1 MSKKGQKVIQPANEV
16 IGLGMLIPK
25 CSDSEKIWGQLLWV
39 LHKEKRANGDIVCYG
54 EIGFDKDEKEQLKR
68 RCNIDLCYT
77 RLRGIKLI
85 DVVPNFE
92 KKWAELNMDTS
103 YGDDG
108 WDVEYEREKQRRKRR
123 GTDGYIANVFTLPAN
138 NTLRFLWN

>member
-1 MSKKGQKVIQPANEV
+1 MSKKGLKAIKPANEV

-25 CSDSEKIWGQLLWV
+25 CSDSDKIWAGLAWV
-39 LHKEKRANGDIVCYG
+39 MHKEKKENGDIVCYG

-68 RCNIDLCYT
+68 RFGIDLVYT
-77 RLRGIKLI
+77 RLRNIKLI

-92 KKWAELNMDTS
+92 KHWEFLNQDTS

-108 WDVEYEREKQRRKRR
+108 WDVEYAREQQRRKEK
-123 GTDGYIANVFTLPAN
+123 GTDGYIPTIYSTPQN
-138 NTLRFLWN
+138 N